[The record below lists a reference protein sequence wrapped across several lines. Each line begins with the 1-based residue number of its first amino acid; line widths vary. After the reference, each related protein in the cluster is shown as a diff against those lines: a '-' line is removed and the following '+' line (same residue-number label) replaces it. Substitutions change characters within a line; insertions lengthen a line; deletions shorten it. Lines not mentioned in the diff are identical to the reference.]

1 MRAMKKKFHTTHSYN
16 SWLKWVSNFHCIAS
30 KKKSH
35 LPPLEAKPSTEDI
48 LNAIL
53 PPREWVETAKH
64 YIQYVSHQE
73 ATRVDVARLR
83 EMLD

>member
-1 MRAMKKKFHTTHSYN
+1 MEN
-16 SWLKWVSNFHCIAS
+16 
-30 KKKSH
+30 
-35 LPPLEAKPSTEDI
+35 KPSTEDI

-53 PPREWVETAKH
+53 PPREWVENGILSQIFNLISAKH